1 MGGEAVLGLGVH
13 LAGADLDLDPHLL
26 VMDDGGVERFGS
38 RCASGS
44 R

>member
-1 MGGEAVLGLGVH
+1 VGGEAVLGLGVH

-26 VMDDGGVERFGS
+26 VVDDRGVAASGS
-38 RCASGS
+38 RCAWAS